1 MKHFIL
7 KVLKLGLVGGII
19 GALAGG
25 FLFPGGTEFGA
36 MIGFVCAIAMAA
48 RQQSLVNRGTHHSA
62 EAMIM
67 QQRLHGSQGWHDGSF
82 GGHDVGGFDGG
93 GFDGGGGDAGGV

>member
-25 FLFPGGTEFGA
+25 FLFPGATEFGA

-48 RQQSLVNRGTHHSA
+48 RQQSLVTRQTHHSA
-62 EAMIM
+62 EAVAM
-67 QQRLHGSQGWHDGSF
+67 QQHLHGGHGWHDGSF

-93 GFDGGGGDAGGV
+93 FDGGGDAGGA